1 MDYGILAAVDSGKDQ
16 KIHKIRKESD
26 MEKIKKQIANLK
38 VA

>member
-26 MEKIKKQIANLK
+26 HGKD
-38 VA
+38 